1 MHLKH
6 TGQFHTQYT
15 LGSKVHSITLNPVH
29 QWRHFESLRQN
40 SHVRLCPSH
49 VNRNSMQRFMPIPKH
64 GMGIP
69 KAWDGHIKTF
79 PFRLCSTPFL
89 SFCCHSIAFA
99 FHSISVSLRLRPIV
113 QLFVAF
119 VFNRTSI
126 RLCKAINNHTCT

>member
-40 SHVRLCPSH
+40 GHVRLCPSH

-69 KAWDGHIKTF
+69 KAWDGHIKTSHSVCVQRHF
-79 PFRLCSTPFL
+79 CHSVAILLHLHSIPFL
-89 SFCCHSIAFA
+89 FRC
-99 FHSISVSLRLRPIV
+99 V
-113 QLFVAF
+113 
-119 VFNRTSI
+119 
-126 RLCKAINNHTCT
+126 